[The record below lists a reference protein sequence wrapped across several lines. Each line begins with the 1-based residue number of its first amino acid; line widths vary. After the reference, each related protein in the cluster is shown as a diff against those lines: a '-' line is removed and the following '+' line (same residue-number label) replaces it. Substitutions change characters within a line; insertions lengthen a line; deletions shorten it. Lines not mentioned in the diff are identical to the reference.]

1 MNKQQIAEELILLQK
16 KELKQ
21 QGKMLQRFEKYFK
34 KGFFRSM
41 QSKKAIQEYS
51 TKIEI
56 LEKELATKNEEIAV
70 LKQAHL
76 DEIMHCERVL
86 EGTID
91 QQDDE
96 IRKLK
101 TQLEHAKNNKV
112 GKFYVFNPQHGQ
124 PRKIYDT
131 YEAAMRDAESVA
143 KISKGQKVF
152 VLKIISGV
160 QIQETIEDYSLIPEE
175 EIPF

>member
-41 QSKKAIQEYS
+41 QLKKAIQEYN

-56 LEKELATKNEEIAV
+56 LEKELAAKNEEIAT
-70 LKQAHL
+70 LKQVHR
-76 DEIMHCERVL
+76 DEIMQCERVL

-91 QQDDE
+91 QQYSE
-96 IRKLK
+96 IQKLK
-101 TQLEHAKNNKV
+101 TQLANRNDLE
-112 GKFYVFNPQHGQ
+112 GKFYVFNPLHGQ
-124 PRKIYDT
+124 PRKIYDNYAT
-131 YEAAMRDAESVA
+131 ALTDAKDVA
-143 KISKGQKVF
+143 KKSGQKVF
-152 VLKIISGV
+152 VLKIVSGV
-160 QIQETIEDYSLIPEE
+160 QIRETVEDYSLIPEE
-175 EIPF
+175 EVPF